1 MSTPEMWLVIFGMGV
16 ITYGLRAGS
25 LVMAERLPMTPA
37 LRSFLRFVPVAV
49 LSAIVALE
57 LLLPGGQLSLSPIA
71 NPRLLAGA
79 VAILVAWRTRHLFAT
94 IAAGMVAL
102 WLLQLVIK

>member
-1 MSTPEMWLVIFGMGV
+1 MSTPELWLVIFGMGV

-25 LVMAERLPMTPA
+25 LQLAERLPMTPA

-49 LSAIVALE
+49 LSAIIALE
-57 LLLPGGQLSLSPIA
+57 LLLPGGELSLSPVA

-79 VAILVAWRTRHLFAT
+79 VAILVAWRTRRMLPTFV
-94 IAAGMVAL
+94 AGMISL
-102 WLLQLVIK
+102 WILQLIIK